1 MGLDFNL
8 LYKGGSYPSA
18 TSTQS
23 RSFKQLTPENIQF
36 LLQIGL
42 RPKTN
47 HGHLRHWG

>member
-18 TSTQS
+18 TSITQS

-42 RPKTN
+42 RPKKKSWTS
-47 HGHLRHWG
+47 